1 MKRHTSCRI
10 SAYAPMGIGGAK
22 LKQNWGPEMP
32 PSDSFAYQTHLQPY
46 ERPRCLWGSKPANQ
60 SVRFTAEAMAAR
72 GGRARGGPSVLLRAT
87 RPTPPSL
94 SILFSATLMVIEVTA
109 TSAI

>member
-1 MKRHTSCRI
+1 MKRHASCRN
-10 SAYAPMGIGGAK
+10 SAYGPMGIGWGAK

-46 ERPRCLWGSKPANQ
+46 ERPQCLWGSKPANQ

-72 GGRARGGPSVLLRAT
+72 GGRARGGPFCSIKSN
-87 RPTPPSL
+87 TPYTSL
-94 SILFSATLMVIEVTA
+94 SLYSLFSN
-109 TSAI
+109 SDGH

>member
-1 MKRHTSCRI
+1 MKRHTSCRN
-10 SAYAPMGIGGAK
+10 SAYRPMGMGAK

-32 PSDSFAYQTHLQPY
+32 SSDSFAYQTHLQPY
-46 ERPRCLWGSKPANQ
+46 ERPQGLWGSKPANQ

-72 GGRARGGPSVLLRAT
+72 GGRARGGSFCSIKSN
-87 RPTPPSL
+87 TPYISL
-94 SILFSATLMVIEVTA
+94 SLYSLPATLMVIEVTA